1 MSDIEKIIDIII
13 TVRKKIKDD
22 TDVVWAGYDSL
33 TELQVEIDSNL
44 KELQNGNLDKLDTFK
59 NHFLPTATFQEVS
72 LSNGWGDELIKL
84 AEEYDKLYEK
94 LKKNNS
100 QHTTMAIHNKGFIA
114 KLKNWFS

>member
-72 LSNGWGDELIKL
+72 LSRMKILQKKQQKL
-84 AEEYDKLYEK
+84 L
-94 LKKNNS
+94 S
-100 QHTTMAIHNKGFIA
+100 IMSIA
-114 KLKNWFS
+114 